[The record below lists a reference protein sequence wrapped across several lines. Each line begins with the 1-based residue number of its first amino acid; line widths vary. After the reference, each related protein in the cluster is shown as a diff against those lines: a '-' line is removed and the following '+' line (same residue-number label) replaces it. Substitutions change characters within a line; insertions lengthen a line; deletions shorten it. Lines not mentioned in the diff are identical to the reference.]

1 MRLRHSCVEPSSKAH
16 QTARQ
21 PLNAARDESAPGT
34 LPYTRLTNATH
45 TQYNGEST
53 IRPAAQHSCPC
64 LLAAHGPCWPPRSE
78 GDRTQNRYDTRSR
91 TTTSCKPA
99 STPRCRPEFRTRRR
113 PSTSGCE
120 DPEPHTSPLSPRP
133 RPAMICVPWLFDK
146 TKPAPAQP
154 NHPACSNAYA
164 LPESRVSLLACAAR
178 CGIQIQSCRRRGKS
192 SSRDCRH
199 TARSC
204 HGKRAAV
211 VSKWSPRRCTVRA
224 RRPPRS

>member
-1 MRLRHSCVEPSSKAH
+1 MFLPERRFFRHFGTGRIESEGATDASLKPSRSEFPFPPRHSCVEPSSKAH

-53 IRPAAQHSCPC
+53 TRPAAQHSCPC

-133 RPAMICVPWLFDK
+133 RPAMMM
-146 TKPAPAQP
+146 
-154 NHPACSNAYA
+154 
-164 LPESRVSLLACAAR
+164 
-178 CGIQIQSCRRRGKS
+178 
-192 SSRDCRH
+192 
-199 TARSC
+199 RSV
-204 HGKRAAV
+204 AV
-211 VSKWSPRRCTVRA
+211 
-224 RRPPRS
+224 

>member
-1 MRLRHSCVEPSSKAH
+1 MASCFFFLPRIVGESTRCSFPKDAFSDISGPAESRESIKGSTDASLKPSRSEFPLRVRHATRAWNRARRRIS
-16 QTARQ
+16 TARQ

-133 RPAMICVPWLFDK
+133 RPAMMM
-146 TKPAPAQP
+146 
-154 NHPACSNAYA
+154 
-164 LPESRVSLLACAAR
+164 
-178 CGIQIQSCRRRGKS
+178 
-192 SSRDCRH
+192 
-199 TARSC
+199 RSV
-204 HGKRAAV
+204 AV
-211 VSKWSPRRCTVRA
+211 
-224 RRPPRS
+224 